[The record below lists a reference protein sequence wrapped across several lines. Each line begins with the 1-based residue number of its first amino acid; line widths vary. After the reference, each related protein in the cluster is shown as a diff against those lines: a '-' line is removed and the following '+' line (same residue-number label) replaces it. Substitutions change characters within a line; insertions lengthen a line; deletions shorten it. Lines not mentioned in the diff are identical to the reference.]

1 MPPFQVAEIEFEDG
15 SIREFATQL
24 EDHDLNERDYSQK
37 SSADES
43 LDSIMLLH
51 GKHLNQK
58 LRAALDKQS
67 ELVRIGDTW
76 FPQSLLID
84 LGAGYL
90 NIAEAILD
98 SLAGGPLSIEELL
111 EQLEIGETPTIKLLA
126 FSLNYALQEDPR
138 LMKLAQLASF
148 MVYAVLEPEEVQT
161 PIYLTADEPK
171 PSTRI
176 CRKISLISFMI
187 LTTNFPLQA
196 KRSTMLKEAIRSA

>member
-111 EQLEIGETPTIKLLA
+111 EQLEIGETPTIKSCL
-126 FSLNYALQEDPR
+126 
-138 LMKLAQLASF
+138 
-148 MVYAVLEPEEVQT
+148 
-161 PIYLTADEPK
+161 
-171 PSTRI
+171 PSR
-176 CRKISLISFMI
+176 
-187 LTTNFPLQA
+187 
-196 KRSTMLKEAIRSA
+196 